1 LEALLLRNPPPN
13 APTSPLFHRRFVV
26 FVVGCLCL
34 FSTVSV
40 VVAFILPVVTYSF
53 SINTRS
59 AKLLVLAFQKKRGH
73 QQTFLACASDKSH
86 NCGDSN
92 KLSTSNYFFFERTAK
107 ALPRFI
113 LDEERKKASAR
124 PVFLM
129 ENWTKKPY
137 NWGECSTSPIQL
149 WYNQTTNKT
158 HATTCF
164 NLVESTQTNNSTNN

>member
-1 LEALLLRNPPPN
+1 MTPWRWTLPASKKSVLTVSWNLECGSEVPHYLLGFSRLKKLVLCFRLTIAVPLDIVTSLEALLLRNPPPN

-92 KLSTSNYFFFERTAK
+92 KLSTSNYTHVT
-107 ALPRFI
+107 L
-113 LDEERKKASAR
+113 
-124 PVFLM
+124 FL
-129 ENWTKKPY
+129 
-137 NWGECSTSPIQL
+137 
-149 WYNQTTNKT
+149 TTIPQN
-158 HATTCF
+158 H
-164 NLVESTQTNNSTNN
+164 